1 MRCCYVS
8 FESSSS
14 NCRQN
19 LTFILFKKRINDFI
33 SNHIKP
39 QIKCTDRYTP
49 STVFSQNKIA
59 RHLSYN
65 PPPPTIFERLLMHCM
80 FYVKKLLKVVCNA
93 LKFLRASKI
102 GTYHQIWYWALCHSC
117 ILQEWAFSLN
127 VNRVLK
133 R

>member
-1 MRCCYVS
+1 MFPSKVRVVIAVKIWLL
-8 FESSSS
+8 FFLRKELMISS
-14 NCRQN
+14 QTTLN
-19 LTFILFKKRINDFI
+19 LKLNVLIDTHRVLCFLKTKLPGTF
-33 SNHIKP
+33 P
-39 QIKCTDRYTP
+39 TTP
-49 STVFSQNKIA
+49 
-59 RHLSYN
+59 L
-65 PPPPTIFERLLMHCM
+65 PPTIFERLLMYCM